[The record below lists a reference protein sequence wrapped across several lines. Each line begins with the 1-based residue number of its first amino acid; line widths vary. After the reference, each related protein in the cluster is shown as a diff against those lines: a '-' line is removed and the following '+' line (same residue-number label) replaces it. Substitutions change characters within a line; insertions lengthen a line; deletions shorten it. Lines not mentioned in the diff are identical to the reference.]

1 MDPKAEFYDDII
13 TQQPSL
19 TMTSDVIIE
28 FIDEYMNCFNNVIR
42 GSNGLTEGFRG
53 LFKGST
59 GATTSSIGVTTGSTG
74 ATTSS
79 IGATTSSIGATTSS
93 IGATTSSSG
102 IVTRKCNTFLFSQA
116 KADLYQIITNLS
128 NIINNL
134 KGDITNLNNNINA
147 KLEQIDSEKELK
159 GVNSGIFSNINTSNS
174 GAKIMIDDYKTVYNT
189 QYYKN
194 VELVIGV
201 ILLLGISAKI
211 FRK

>member
-13 TQQPSL
+13 TQQPTL
-19 TMTSDVIIE
+19 TMTSYVITE
-28 FIDEYMNCFNNVIR
+28 FIDEYMNCFNDVIR
-42 GSNGLTEGFRG
+42 GSNGLTEGFKG
-53 LFKGST
+53 LSKGST
-59 GATTSSIGVTTGSTG
+59 GVTTSSTSSTGVTTSST
-74 ATTSS
+74 
-79 IGATTSSIGATTSS
+79 
-93 IGATTSSSG
+93 G

-116 KADLYQIITNLS
+116 KADLSQIITNLS

-134 KGDITNLNNNINA
+134 KSDITNLNNNINA
-147 KLEQIDSEKELK
+147 KLAQIDSEKELK
-159 GVNSGIFSNINTSNS
+159 GVNSDIFSNINTSNS

-194 VELVIGV
+194 VELFIGV